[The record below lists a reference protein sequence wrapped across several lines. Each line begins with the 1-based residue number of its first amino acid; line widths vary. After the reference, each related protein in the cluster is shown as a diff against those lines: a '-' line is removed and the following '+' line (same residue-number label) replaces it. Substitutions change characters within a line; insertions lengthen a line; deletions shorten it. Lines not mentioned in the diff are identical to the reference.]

1 MQLVAHFAHWLLV
14 ENADPGK
21 TFTAGKKSEIKN
33 SYISKWWDQLVVKSI
48 PLIQTTGMS
57 PSAVVQT
64 TSSQISS
71 LPHHHRWVS
80 SRRKSQQLPVYL
92 VYWTLFIFTGWCQQE
107 PSAALVWLPH
117 GPDVSDRHRRW
128 LWHAHVLH
136 ELNSHGNWSCQGRRR
151 LGLLQVRSHQVDRG
165 GYASTYCWW
174 T

>member
-21 TFTAGKKSEIKN
+21 TFTAGKKSYHEFLHFKMMRLTCGIKHPSN
-33 SYISKWWDQLVVKSI
+33 SNDRNVTFSGRPNDVK
-48 PLIQTTGMS
+48 PDFKPPTP
-57 PSAVVQT
+57 PS
-64 TSSQISS
+64 
-71 LPHHHRWVS
+71 VS
-80 SRRKSQQLPVYL
+80 SWRKSQQLTVYL
-92 VYWTLFIFTGWCQQE
+92 VYWTLFIFTGWCQEE
-107 PSAALVWLPH
+107 PSAALVRLPH

-151 LGLLQVRSHQVDRG
+151 LGLLQVRSHQVDCG
-165 GYASTYCWW
+165 GYASTYCWG